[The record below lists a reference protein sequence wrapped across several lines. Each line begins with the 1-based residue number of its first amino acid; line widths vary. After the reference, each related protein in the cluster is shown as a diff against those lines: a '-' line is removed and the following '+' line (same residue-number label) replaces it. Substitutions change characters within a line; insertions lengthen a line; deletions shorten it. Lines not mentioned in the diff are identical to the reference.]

1 MIDKIF
7 LLVEKKYRLRLF
19 VLFFGMVIS
28 SFLEILSI
36 GSIPVF
42 LNVLLGTENI
52 FSSINLDID
61 FLNNFTNKFDS
72 KTLLLI
78 ISAFLVL
85 VFGLKNLF
93 LSFLIY
99 LEAKFIY
106 NIKVSNSTKLFNSY
120 LNLPYITH
128 VKTNSSKVIRNI
140 IHENYQ
146 ASTVLQ
152 IGLLTLREGLVM
164 IVIFILLLSVSLIG
178 IISLFTLGTLS
189 LIFYLIFRAKLKK
202 IGVIAQEKRADVLQ
216 KINEASGSIK
226 DIKILGIENYVS
238 SDFKSDVEEIENITF
253 YEQILS
259 KIPKILIEFFAIVTI
274 FFVSLIAYKFNFE
287 MEYMISMLSILGI
300 STIRLMPAFNVITS
314 CSTKIRYLYPSL
326 SVVAKKFKDLKD
338 LENSKKVLFNYNFN
352 DNRKFEKLKFDNV
365 SFYYEEH
372 KKIFDKFSIE
382 INRGEKIAIIGKSG
396 SGKSTMLD
404 LILGLID
411 ATGGEI
417 TINNRKY
424 GSDNN
429 YFSYVP
435 QNIYLIDNS
444 IKKNITLG
452 LLEKDIDEKHLKKI
466 ISVCELEE
474 FVNELPEGLNTIVG
488 EKGSLVS
495 GGQKQ
500 RIAIA
505 RALYSNREILIL
517 DEGTNALDET
527 TEQKII
533 TNILESYSNK
543 TLIFTTHKLDI
554 MKHFDKVVEIRD
566 KNIEIK

>member
-1 MIDKIF
+1 MIKKIF

-19 VLFFGMVIS
+19 FLFCGMLVS

-42 LNVLLGTENI
+42 LNILLNTENV
-52 FSSINLDID
+52 FSTINLDID

-72 KTLLLI
+72 KTMLLI
-78 ISAFLVL
+78 VSAFLVL

-93 LSFLIY
+93 LSLLIY
-99 LEAKFIY
+99 FEAKFIY
-106 NIKVSNSTKLFNSY
+106 NIKVSNSIKLFDSY
-120 LNLPYITH
+120 LNLPYIQH
-128 VKTNSSKVIRNI
+128 IKTNSSKIIRNI

-146 ASTVLQ
+146 ASNVLQ
-152 IGLLTLREGLVM
+152 MSLISLREGLVM
-164 IVIFILLLSVSLIG
+164 IVIFIFLLTISLIG
-178 IISLFTLGTLS
+178 IISLFMLGSLS

-202 IGVIAQEKRADVLQ
+202 IGVTAQEKRADVLQ
-216 KINEASGSIK
+216 KINEAAGSIK

-238 SDFKSDVEEIENITF
+238 DDFKSDVVEIEHNTL
-253 YEQILS
+253 YESVLG
-259 KIPKILIEFFAIVTI
+259 KIPRILIEFFAIVTI

-287 MEYMISMLSILGI
+287 MEYLVSILSILGI

-314 CSTKIRYLYPSL
+314 CSTRIRYLYPSL
-326 SVVAKKFKDLKD
+326 NVIAKKFKYLQVLKNNRKD
-338 LENSKKVLFNYNFN
+338 LFSNNNE
-352 DNRKFEKLKFDNV
+352 KFEKLKFENV

-372 KKIFDKFSIE
+372 KKIFDKFNIE

-411 ATGGEI
+411 ATDGEI
-417 TINNRKY
+417 TINKKKY

-429 YFSYVP
+429 YFCYVP

-452 LLEKDIDEKHLKKI
+452 LLEKDIDEIYLKKI

-474 FVNELPEGLNTIVG
+474 FVNELPDGLNTIVG

-505 RALYSNREILIL
+505 RALYSNRDILIL
-517 DEGTNALDET
+517 DEGTNALDAL

-533 TNILESYSNK
+533 ENILESFSNK
-543 TLIFTTHKLDI
+543 TLIFTTHKKDI
-554 MKHFDKVVEIRD
+554 MKYFDKIVEIND
-566 KNIEIK
+566 KNIVLNN

>member
-1 MIDKIF
+1 MIKKIF
-7 LLVEKKYRLRLF
+7 LLVEKKYRLRLL
-19 VLFFGMVIS
+19 VLFIGMVIS

-42 LNVLLGTENI
+42 LNILLNTENI
-52 FSSINLDID
+52 FSTINLDID
-61 FLNNFTNKFDS
+61 FLKDFIGKFDS

-78 ISAFLVL
+78 VSAFLVL

-106 NIKVSNSTKLFNSY
+106 NIKVSNSIKLFNSY

-152 IGLLTLREGLVM
+152 MGLLSVREGLVM
-164 IVIFILLLSVSLIG
+164 IVIFIFLLTVSLIG
-178 IISLFTLGTLS
+178 IISLFTLGALS

-202 IGVIAQEKRADVLQ
+202 IGVVAQGKRADVLQ

-238 SDFKSDVEEIENITF
+238 DDFKSDVVEIENNTL
-253 YEQILS
+253 YEQILN

-287 MEYMISMLSILGI
+287 MEYLISMLSILGV

-314 CSTKIRYLYPSL
+314 CSTRIRYLYPSL
-326 SVVAKKFKDLKD
+326 NVVADKFKNLKD
-338 LENSKKVLFNYNFN
+338 LEKNKKVLCN
-352 DNRKFEKLKFDNV
+352 DNDNEEFEKLKFENV

-372 KKIFDKFSIE
+372 KKIFDKFNIE

-411 ATGGEI
+411 ATDGEI

-424 GSDNN
+424 GSDSN
-429 YFSYVP
+429 YFCYVP
-435 QNIYLIDNS
+435 QNIYLIDSS

-474 FVNELPEGLNTIVG
+474 FVNELPEGINTIVG

-554 MKHFDKVVEIRD
+554 MKHFDKVVKIRD